1 MMFFFILAMLF
12 TSATAD
18 FLISRYA
25 ERALFE
31 QLRSKLMSVAQLA
44 AISVDAEA
52 LRAIPL
58 SKGGEASPQYEAIA
72 GKLLKIRDSV
82 PSLEYI
88 YILARTEKP
97 NILKF
102 IVDLPPIRDQEEN
115 TALPGEEY
123 DASRFPEMFNG
134 FKGPAADKQLGE
146 DAWGVSLSGYA
157 PIIDESGKS
166 VAIIGVDMEARNVY
180 LLQRQV
186 HRRALFVFLIGL
198 ILSVALGFLI
208 SAGVSKQIRALTR
221 GAQHLARGNLDYEV
235 KVHGSDEISSLAKV
249 FNTMSKDLK
258 AHIEELKRTTAE
270 KERLVREIEI
280 AKEIQQSFLPEANP
294 AIEGVQVAAVSIP
307 ARIVGGD
314 FYDFIPIN
322 NDVWGLAIAD
332 VSGKGIPSALFMALS
347 RALMRASAVVDKSPD
362 RALNHANI
370 LIHQDSKACMFVTL
384 FYAVIDA
391 KKRTL
396 KYTNAGH
403 NPPLL
408 MSKASS
414 DIVLLKAQTMP
425 LGVEADIK
433 ATSEEIALKKDDMI
447 VLYTDGVTEAVNEKK
462 EQYELERLEKIVK
475 ENRGLS
481 ADELM
486 RKVESDLKK
495 FVGKQPQFDDIT
507 IMIIK
512 STV

>member
-1 MMFFFILAMLF
+1 
-12 TSATAD
+12 
-18 FLISRYA
+18 
-25 ERALFE
+25 
-31 QLRSKLMSVAQLA
+31 
-44 AISVDAEA
+44 
-52 LRAIPL
+52 
-58 SKGGEASPQYEAIA
+58 
-72 GKLLKIRDSV
+72 
-82 PSLEYI
+82 
-88 YILARTEKP
+88 
-97 NILKF
+97 
-102 IVDLPPIRDQEEN
+102 
-115 TALPGEEY
+115 
-123 DASRFPEMFNG
+123 
-134 FKGPAADKQLGE
+134 
-146 DAWGVSLSGYA
+146 
-157 PIIDESGKS
+157 
-166 VAIIGVDMEARNVY
+166 
-180 LLQRQV
+180 
-186 HRRALFVFLIGL
+186 
-198 ILSVALGFLI
+198 
-208 SAGVSKQIRALTR
+208 
-221 GAQHLARGNLDYEV
+221 
-235 KVHGSDEISSLAKV
+235 
-249 FNTMSKDLK
+249 
-258 AHIEELKRTTAE
+258 
-270 KERLVREIEI
+270 
-280 AKEIQQSFLPEANP
+280 
-294 AIEGVQVAAVSIP
+294 
-307 ARIVGGD
+307 
-314 FYDFIPIN
+314 
-322 NDVWGLAIAD
+322 
-332 VSGKGIPSALFMALS
+332 MALS

-370 LIHQDSKACMFVTL
+370 LIHQDSKASMFVTL